1 MQAIL
6 KHELMPVPPSL
17 ADIMSHAMRT
27 GNKSLTDF
35 LTERDNHT
43 SRKCCFA
50 YRWLI
55 PWLQLL
61 ENQKKQT
68 IWRVFEL
75 PRGLCVTE
83 RIWTTVKTHV

>member
-35 LTERDNHT
+35 LTERVNHT
-43 SRKCCFA
+43 
-50 YRWLI
+50 
-55 PWLQLL
+55 
-61 ENQKKQT
+61 
-68 IWRVFEL
+68 
-75 PRGLCVTE
+75 
-83 RIWTTVKTHV
+83 